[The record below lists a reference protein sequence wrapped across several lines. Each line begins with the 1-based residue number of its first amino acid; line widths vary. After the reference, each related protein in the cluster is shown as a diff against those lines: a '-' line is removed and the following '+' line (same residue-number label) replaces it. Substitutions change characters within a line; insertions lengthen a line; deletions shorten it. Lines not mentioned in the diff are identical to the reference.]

1 MLCCCGHLKA
11 ELQRLRKRGA
21 LRPGLDPERSC
32 ARCLSPLGRVL
43 NRGVQCPVCRKKV
56 CKDCRLYDS
65 GVLTSPSSGS
75 TNTGSSSNNNSAHW
89 ICVLCQKQLELKA
102 TSGQWMQASP
112 SSSSAGSL
120 RGAALGA
127 GGSALPCGVG
137 SGGSGGGGSKE
148 AGNYRR
154 RFPQSGSPPVVVS
167 PILSAPN
174 SVPATPQH
182 GSRLPPGATVLPTP
196 VLPSQLQAAASNPEH
211 IPRKFL
217 AAQAY
222 YKLQQQQ
229 QQTNGGN
236 LAVSDNFQHND
247 NKSDTYNNDCKNK
260 PRNHNWGSVNKSVA
274 DGGAAGTASE
284 RDGATTTTAPPV
296 DVVVYDDVSLPPR
309 TPSLPS
315 IGLPCSADLSDHH
328 HQTQYCNLNNQS
340 NYHLINTQ
348 SKVDVPSAP
357 LKFGPGFDSSP
368 QRQTPPPSR
377 SHSPQTPHRRSPAPR
392 SSSTHLSSPSTSPSP
407 SLNGVPRRCTPI
419 NKHTKGSTSA
429 KTSSLSTLSSETSSI
444 ASSGGKEPSTP
455 HHLLVGTASATNSQ
469 QTEHNS
475 LNHSCSTTALKR
487 SPVLPA
493 KPKRLDERSVSSAT
507 SGTSS
512 NNKAVSVRNKGRLT
526 SEPHFSGPG
535 RVILGSTLSGTG
547 NQSPSSSIGL
557 SSPGVTA
564 TSAGICG
571 AAGPIQQQ
579 PVSAQSV
586 PLSWRSQRENASN
599 SLEIVDSHLGSL
611 SPQPGQASTLHQ
623 QSRQFRP
630 HSSPA
635 VGHGPSGSSGD
646 GRVDVDLG
654 QAVTGQRAS
663 SPTNSDSSSK
673 NDVSVIFRR
682 VTIKKKAESNS
693 STGSSDTQAY
703 KTISAT
709 QGGAGPRGE
718 QSADPYYQTV
728 IGPRAPLETDH
739 PSALAIDPPKCLPL
753 SNRYPDL
760 LTSSNLVQFEDD
772 LGSSTSTLHSA
783 ADMESNCSASP
794 MIRRLQAHIR
804 ARASFRMACAAPLSC
819 SSEDDRDATLTRET
833 TPPPQLGASQ
843 EKILPEDYQLVFI
856 TSSESFSDLSDYDE
870 QGRKKRR
877 KKKKRSTL
885 KVKSRLEIG
894 SGAYYIED
902 SEWEFTSDSDYR
914 MAASLCSLDE
924 ISDVE
929 ENIREKAKIIEQ
941 KSASLED
948 LPSLF
953 TRTGSVRLKRNNS
966 VCRSTRRSMRLKNS
980 PLLTK
985 QERADDNGT
994 NAVVMRECHKCGG
1007 VRSRASVLKTAYGPP
1022 AATTASSTGTFVFTA
1037 TPAVS
1042 SVESALEN
1050 ITTHPDGSKDVHCRQ
1065 RQQDDIARPFDVDL
1079 DLVQDRLLQQQSP
1092 STDAMSRPTTVVAGN
1107 ADAAVTAD
1115 DTLEIQQLSRCDHGS
1130 LLTDTATIN
1139 TVDSRILRE
1148 ALDFATD
1155 TETAGSARLRLATIR
1170 AEQQQRQHYNAGGND
1185 LTILA
1190 NVSNVNGN
1198 SKISSSEI
1206 DTTSN
1211 KAADA
1216 VSGIGCSMCGNNART
1231 LVTNKQ
1237 HRSSSSESIVVSAA
1251 GDRDR
1256 AGPAVLIAST
1266 QACPQTSGDLGEA
1279 VSISSDSAITITA
1292 NGNDHSSHSRNDEDG
1307 TFASQSSTE
1316 TTAAAATTS
1325 TSTAFGSYNAP
1336 VIVGSGHS
1344 LCNSH
1349 PSESFSQSCQ
1359 PSVSES
1365 ISSNSGPLALQKS
1378 SGRQSVTD
1386 VRKVI
1391 VITQRQFCPIAVF
1404 DSNCNTSVNDS
1415 GFQENT
1421 NVTSGSQ
1428 LSTAETARDAELL
1441 AGSSLP
1447 LLSSADRLQQKR
1459 SVPSSAEDLAK
1470 TEQAESTAA
1479 GCSRKRRSANH
1490 NGEGD
1495 ADSGGNRIDNDNG
1508 KGHRCSSDRGVIPS
1522 QPAMVL
1528 LGTALANCAE
1538 AAAGARGGGRGEG
1551 SLAAAHRSS
1560 PAGVCLT
1567 RAPWPD
1573 PRLALS
1579 VAADCG
1585 EVRFLPAGYERC
1597 LPTTTTSS
1605 ACVFDNNHTVCAK
1618 SVVGDGAI
1626 IFAAARGDR
1635 PQQQQQKK
1643 DRCSKV
1649 SSLAVAHRWCI
1660 ESPSNCA
1667 TVLNSSGVDNYICES
1682 EDYCGLST
1690 TAVRAN
1696 GNNSDDD
1703 FRAPTPPATVATV
1716 TTDLDNYNSQTHQQ
1730 RQNNINNNNR
1740 EQLFQHREIG
1750 GAIVDIVERNV
1761 NQLQQQPQ
1769 GIHKYFPPRDALYE
1783 TPRGVVTSLEKYF
1796 TEELLIPQQNFDCFD
1811 DYDSDQEPPVPPA
1824 QGYLI
1829 EEEIL
1834 SDVSS
1839 SSDDLL
1845 ALQPGQQ
1852 PVQQQLQQLAMQAG
1866 ATMYGNPHAFSLHT
1880 IVEDSCEESE
1890 HSAPS
1895 SPQVQRQSSE
1905 LEQYFSYA
1913 INNVTEDEQKRW
1925 SVVSEDLSDT
1935 VSEASYVS
1943 EVTEEDPS
1951 LLASSRLEKYFNNLV
1966 GGCPDTLSLKD
1977 ELLIEEDTLQ
1987 SGCFE
1992 EDTYNTIKRNKKTSK
2007 ECSPSKEI
2015 GEQDDLDSSR
2025 EDGDVTV
2032 IEVTACPERTLLPN
2046 PLAEATFAAKSPVEM
2061 TDDVLKCELSKGGK
2075 AKEDSSEDDQVA
2087 KMDIDDDEEE
2097 EDEADMAK
2105 IVDVVEKTP
2114 SPEHLDEIDN
2124 LQKPLKAI
2132 RLAEQLENI
2141 AIKGKMKHNDAQIN
2155 TGEMKASVKDR
2166 VTKMNNAYV
2175 EHKNAVNNQP
2185 KIWPRC
2191 SPRKSSP
2198 DTGKKVSFKN
2208 EDVPDEEVA
2217 YVVNRVIAHIS
2228 GSPDVDR
2235 PTEKANTPGWKS
2247 LLEDH
2252 ITSLMQR
2259 VSPCNNNADSTVTS
2273 SNNSD
2278 YGSDTLESEEYPT
2291 EEDNNKKNK
2300 EASDKEALSDE
2311 TLFICRKL
2319 MTSLKQLS
2327 SKSPSPPVVTEYA
2340 KAQEYIQDQIVAL
2353 MHTVTAS
2360 RNGSPTLNLKERKK
2374 LQGSP
2379 NLSEKQSESGSETV
2393 SASISIPSYD
2403 SDETSATEPVNNQEM
2418 EELYNMLSDNV
2429 SLSKLSCCDGE
2440 TDHKTMT
2447 TVSAPVPMPRTKTP
2461 PKCELSPLQAI
2472 RISSPSAKYD
2482 STSTLTTGS
2491 DTDFAG
2497 SMETVLEVKATS
2509 DAISPELGP
2518 ELDSADMSRSE
2529 SSLYVKAK
2537 KLSNRGTDHLNNKL
2551 AKSKIASKSEC
2562 SIVET
2567 KDDDAITGKSVSEHN
2582 LFATPSEN
2590 EKSPVNPS
2598 QSEDNILDTQR
2609 SRDTGYYSFKSSDES
2624 VEQQNASSPQVTE
2637 QTSEPVRPAR
2647 SARQTGGKQASPLP
2661 TVQHALSTPNIHEAF
2676 ANGKFSTLPLKPKR
2690 MEVPP
2695 EAVSMTLKP
2704 NKEKH
2709 FSSSFFSTSA
2719 VLRKL
2724 TLKADEASEPGGS
2737 PGLRSARFRVRGGRG
2752 SDADSASSSDNLHKL
2767 GGFSKSHTSLSTLGS
2782 TTTVNHPGGRSESM
2796 TSVYSAA
2803 GGGRYGA
2810 VSVTGEVNF
2819 GLSYDLQ
2826 QGVLNVLI
2834 REAKNLAAVDEKRNR
2849 SDPYVKVY
2857 LLPDRSKSGKR
2868 KTKVRKHTLNPVFN
2882 EVLRFSVERTELTS
2896 RTLWLSVWHCDMFG
2910 RNDFLGEVM
2919 KDLSSDMLETNTSHW
2934 YPLQKRVDAIDDGSL
2949 GIGGG
2954 LGGPLGSAY
2963 RGDLMLSLKW
2973 ALHDHRPGKGSLHVI
2988 VKEASNLQATRSNG
3002 TSDPFCKCYLLPD
3015 RHKSSKQKT
3024 AVARRST
3031 TPVWN
3036 HPFVYHD
3043 VSLAELRERALELT
3057 IWDYDKITSNDFL
3070 GGVRLSLGTRKY
3082 QNSLVDWM
3090 DSQGEE
3096 IRLWRQMLDKP
3107 NQFEYPFAVSSGTTK
3122 KKERYEWVEKRS
3134 KDDDSLATA
3143 TCGRCE
3149 R

>member
-1 MLCCCGHLKA
+1 MTSQLQRNAAAIVAPPMSHSAITAADVSPSSSSPSLVDCPELGMTSGTRAGEDVMFRHDPVVTTSITMAGSPPASVQQMFHQGPRVAVSQQQQSVYPVMPDQYTYSSLSGVISAPGLGPNTPSGSCGGGQRSLSRGSSRSSGGGAESSSSCSGECGSLCKGIHGQFGVGSDDLVNDEPVIDLTHLSLDEQRHILAVMARDEALRKMQDRRILHLKA

-236 LAVSDNFQHND
+236 LAV
-247 NKSDTYNNDCKNK
+247 
-260 PRNHNWGSVNKSVA
+260 
-274 DGGAAGTASE
+274 
-284 RDGATTTTAPPV
+284 
-296 DVVVYDDVSLPPR
+296 
-309 TPSLPS
+309 
-315 IGLPCSADLSDHH
+315 
-328 HQTQYCNLNNQS
+328 
-340 NYHLINTQ
+340 
-348 SKVDVPSAP
+348 PSAP

-455 HHLLVGTASATNSQ
+455 HHLLVGAASATNSQ

-547 NQSPSSSIGL
+547 NQSPNSSIGL

-1585 EVRFLPAGYERC
+1585 E
-1597 LPTTTTSS
+1597 
-1605 ACVFDNNHTVCAK
+1605 
-1618 SVVGDGAI
+1618 
-1626 IFAAARGDR
+1626 
-1635 PQQQQQKK
+1635 
-1643 DRCSKV
+1643 
-1649 SSLAVAHRWCI
+1649 
-1660 ESPSNCA
+1660 
-1667 TVLNSSGVDNYICES
+1667 
-1682 EDYCGLST
+1682 
-1690 TAVRAN
+1690 
-1696 GNNSDDD
+1696 
-1703 FRAPTPPATVATV
+1703 
-1716 TTDLDNYNSQTHQQ
+1716 
-1730 RQNNINNNNR
+1730 
-1740 EQLFQHREIG
+1740 HREIG

-1895 SPQVQRQSSE
+1895 SPQVPRQSSE

-3107 NQFEYPFAVSSGTTK
+3107 NQ
-3122 KKERYEWVEKRS
+3122 WVDGCLLLRAS
-3134 KDDDSLATA
+3134 MN
-3143 TCGRCE
+3143 
-3149 R
+3149 